1 MKNWL
6 TIGQFSKKIGVSSK
20 ALRLYE
26 RIGLIKSHTRGEN
39 GYRYYDSSQL
49 ELAMR
54 LKDFKKLGFTLA
66 EIKGLL
72 QADRDL
78 GSDKIAEAMK
88 ARLMLITDQVDQL
101 SQQRMQIEKIL
112 ISLEKKSEPLKA
124 QQRRAIMSF
133 YGKVSVVVTGCD
145 GLEKTAKFIQRHFQ
159 VANQKIPIIHWKKG
173 VHANQEKPYILVIKE
188 ADLASDEINR
198 IHPDVIVIK
207 SLGVHSDE
215 NQQNYLKLYSSVGPH
230 VNTIMNA
237 DDRSSVELASQS
249 LLRKGRIFYFS
260 KNKGLEPQIK
270 KIGGVMSDGEE
281 IEIHGFNLKPE
292 VINLKLEKIMTFEDE
307 IALLSSLGAVMTV
320 GLEKENLQT
329 N

>member
-1 MKNWL
+1 MKNCL

-26 RIGLIKSHTRGEN
+26 KIGLITSHTRGEN
-39 GYRYYDSSQL
+39 GYRYYDSNQL

-54 LKDFKKLGFTLA
+54 LKDFKQLGFSLA

-72 QADRDL
+72 LADRDL
-78 GSDKIAEAMK
+78 GSEKLQTAMK
-88 ARLMLITDQVDQL
+88 ARLLLIADQVDQL
-101 SQQRMQIEKIL
+101 SQQRKQIEKIL
-112 ISLEKKSEPLKA
+112 ISFEKKSEPLKA
-124 QQRRAIMSF
+124 PQRRAIMSF

-159 VANQKIPIIHWKKG
+159 DANQRIPIIQWRQG
-173 VHANQEKPYILVIKE
+173 TQTNQEKPHILVIKE
-188 ADLASDEINR
+188 ADLASDEIKK
-198 IHPDVIVIK
+198 IYPDVIVIK

-215 NQQNYLKLYSSVGPH
+215 NQQNYLNLYSGAGPH
-230 VNTIMNA
+230 VNTIKNA

-249 LLRKGRIFYFS
+249 LLKKGRIFYFS
-260 KNKGLEPQIK
+260 KNKGLEPQVK

-292 VINLKLEKIMTFEDE
+292 IINIKLKKIMTFEDE
-307 IALLSSLGAVMTV
+307 VALLSSLGAVMTV

-329 N
+329 T